1 MFPAHSLGAGFALA
15 ALLTLAF
22 QQHGGQAPKPKGKPG
37 PTAKALLAKPK
48 TPEGPVIELSAESYF
63 KIADYDGDGFIS
75 FDEAQ
80 ASMGFDGE
88 MFRVYDTD
96 NDGLISRE
104 EFKARFDAILE
115 RGGAFPPP
123 IAKLTKNKPPKR
135 TPEELIA
142 LYDKNGDQALDAKE
156 LKAALDDYQVAN
168 LDPEVALASLD
179 RDGSKKLE
187 VGELDALVKI
197 LSPDLDAKREKR
209 AKSIEELF
217 GKQVPRE
224 VQADST
230 PQPPQ
235 ILGPI
240 SPFRRLDLNGDGKI
254 SADELSELQ
263 RPLQLSVRINA
274 VIATLD
280 VDHDFAISEK
290 EFWDSM
296 SSPRSKR
303 AENRPS
309 H

>member
-1 MFPAHSLGAGFALA
+1 MFSAHSLASAVALVA
-15 ALLTLAF
+15 ALTLAI
-22 QQHGGQAPKPKGKPG
+22 QQHGGQAPKPKGKGAATLKTLP
-37 PTAKALLAKPK
+37 AKPK
-48 TPEGPVIELSAESYF
+48 APGPPAIEVSAESYF
-63 KIADYDGDGFIS
+63 KVADYDGDGSIT

-80 ASMGFDGE
+80 ASLSFDSE
-88 MFRVYDTD
+88 TFRLYDTD

-104 EFKARFDAILE
+104 EFKARFDSILE
-115 RGGAFPPP
+115 HGGAFPPP
-123 IAKLTKNKPPKR
+123 IAKPSMNKPPKR
-135 TPEELIA
+135 TPEEILA
-142 LYDKNGDQALDAKE
+142 LYDKNGDQALDARE
-156 LKAALDDYQVAN
+156 LRAALDDYHVAN
-168 LDPEVALASLD
+168 LDADVALETLD
-179 RDGSKKLE
+179 RDASKKLE
-187 VGELDALVKI
+187 IGELDALVKI
-197 LSPDLDAKREKR
+197 LSPDSDVKKDKR

-240 SPFRRLDLNGDGKI
+240 SPYRRLDLNGDGKI
-254 SADELSELQ
+254 SAEELIELE

-280 VDHDFAISEK
+280 LDHDFAISEK

-303 AENRPS
+303 AESRPS
-309 H
+309 R